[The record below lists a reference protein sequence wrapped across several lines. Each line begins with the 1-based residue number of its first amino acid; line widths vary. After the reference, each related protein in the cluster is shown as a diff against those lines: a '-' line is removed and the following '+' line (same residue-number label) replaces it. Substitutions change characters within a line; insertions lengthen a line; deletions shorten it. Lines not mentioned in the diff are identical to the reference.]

1 MSGAPNR
8 LDEAYAQLQA
18 GNLQDARQLL
28 DLLVHDDPM
37 NVEAWEAYMQTS
49 ESFEELDDLC
59 DRAIQFPELAQ
70 TERTSIL
77 DYHCFLRQRM
87 RVLVEKTEAPEVILF
102 ELRDQFTYTFNDRS
116 SAALND
122 SRLEKDFE
130 RRIARFLGKAILLP
144 YYVLLTAGIKLLSVG
159 NHFGYWII
167 LMLAITILIGRWKI
181 ILHIARI
188 ENKPRAPRLEFINTR
203 KKVISTQPKLVA

>member
-1 MSGAPNR
+1 MRAAPN
-8 LDEAYAQLQA
+8 LLYQAYVQLQA

-28 DLLVHDDPM
+28 DLLVNDDPM

-49 ESFEELDDLC
+49 ESCDELDNLC

-87 RVLVEKTEAPEVILF
+87 RVFDEKTEAPEVILF
-102 ELRDQFTYTFNDRS
+102 ELRDQFTYTFDDRS

-122 SRLEKDFE
+122 SSNEKDFE
-130 RRIARFLGKAILLP
+130 RQIARFLGKAILIP
-144 YYVLLTAGIKLLSVG
+144 YCVLLTAGIKLLSAG
-159 NHFGYWII
+159 NNFGYWII
-167 LMLAITILIGRWKI
+167 LMLAITILIGRWNMV
-181 ILHIARI
+181 LQVAGI
-188 ENKPRAPRLEFINTR
+188 EMKPCVPRLEFISTR
-203 KKVISTQPKLVA
+203 KNIIASQPKLVA